1 MIDQSNNERT
11 HLVVQAKK
19 RSCDMGWGEWWTL
32 NSGQSADGNC
42 EHAIYLEV
50 SMDDNTHLMTGH
62 TYKTPNS
69 EPVVF
74 EARRWHDPNAEQIIE
89 RFYYLFTYTV
99 E

>member
-1 MIDQSNNERT
+1 
-11 HLVVQAKK
+11 
-19 RSCDMGWGEWWTL
+19 MGWGEWWTL

-50 SMDDNTHLMTGH
+50 SMDDNYTSYDWTHLQNTD
-62 TYKTPNS
+62 S